1 MVIMRLA
8 TRCGAFLQRVYR
20 NRTQSWK
27 GERYREGYMESL
39 PLPDS
44 WADVVISNGCINLAP
59 DKSLVLIPDPH
70 QAYPGLPEHL
80 L

>member
-1 MVIMRLA
+1 
-8 TRCGAFLQRVYR
+8 
-20 NRTQSWK
+20 
-27 GERYREGYMESL
+27 MESL